1 MRSSVVSSMNLCIDM
16 YIYIYN
22 IHVWIQAFFF
32 SREMSFGTYFL
43 LGSCVHTNVE
53 KIVVKELLSAISI
66 TITIFVILS
75 YNNVIGS
82 YVGSMIVD

>member
-16 YIYIYN
+16 YIYIIYMSGFKR
-22 IHVWIQAFFF
+22 FFF

>member
-16 YIYIYN
+16 YIYIIYMSGFKR
-22 IHVWIQAFFF
+22 FFF
-32 SREMSFGTYFL
+32 QGKCRLEHI
-43 LGSCVHTNVE
+43 SCWDRVSNVE
-53 KIVVKELLSAISI
+53 KIVVKELLSVISI
-66 TITIFVILS
+66 TITIFVIFS